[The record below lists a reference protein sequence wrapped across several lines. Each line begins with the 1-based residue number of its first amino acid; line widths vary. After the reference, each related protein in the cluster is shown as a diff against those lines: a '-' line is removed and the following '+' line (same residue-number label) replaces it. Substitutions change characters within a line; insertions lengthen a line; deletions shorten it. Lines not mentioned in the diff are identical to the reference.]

1 MYVAI
6 QQRDGSFGSVSNVTA
21 LNSPLFEARSTIS
34 RDGLEIFF
42 LSNRAT
48 GSPAGQQ
55 DLWTAT
61 RASTAAVWSTPT
73 SLTALNTHRGRLHAL
88 SFGEPPNALFR
99 VGTRRRPRGWR
110 HLGID
115 AHQGFGKALT
125 RKGAATCVAAL
136 PLIPGNP

>member
-73 SLTALNTHRGRLHAL
+73 SLTALNTTADDYTPYL
-88 SFGEPPNALFR
+88 SANRRTLYFASERAGGLGAGDIW
-99 VGTRRRPRGWR
+99 VSTRTK
-110 HLGID
+110 D
-115 AHQGFGKALT
+115 SGK
-125 RKGAATCVAAL
+125 
-136 PLIPGNP
+136 P